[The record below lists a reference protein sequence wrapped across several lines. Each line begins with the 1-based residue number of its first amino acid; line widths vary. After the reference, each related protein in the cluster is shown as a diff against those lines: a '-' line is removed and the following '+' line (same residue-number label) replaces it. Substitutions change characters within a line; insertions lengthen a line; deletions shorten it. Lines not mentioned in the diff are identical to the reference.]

1 MASSLLINYLH
12 NWYFE
17 ALAGFPQGFPVFGII
32 IVEREQLGE
41 FRQLGR
47 DFGGNQGMGLGKTR
61 NV

>member
-1 MASSLLINYLH
+1 LAS
-12 NWYFE
+12 
-17 ALAGFPQGFPVFGII
+17 FPQGFPVFGII

-61 NV
+61 NVRMCDAALHWEILPSFEA